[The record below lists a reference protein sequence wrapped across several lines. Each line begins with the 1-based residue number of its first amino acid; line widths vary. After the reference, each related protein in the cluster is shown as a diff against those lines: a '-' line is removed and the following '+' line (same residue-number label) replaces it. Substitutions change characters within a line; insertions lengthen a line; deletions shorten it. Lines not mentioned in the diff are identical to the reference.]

1 MDVYMR
7 LSFYFKCFDNAG
19 IMMENFW
26 LQVYSDSIAQYFL
39 EPEFTLEDVLRLKCE
54 DCSFCHTQLFNES
67 FYGLHNY
74 IFNWILLYFQ

>member
-19 IMMENFW
+19 IMMEKF
-26 LQVYSDSIAQYFL
+26 YSDSIAQYFL

-54 DCSFCHTQLFNES
+54 DCSFCHIQLFNES
-67 FYGLHNY
+67 CNRLHNY
-74 IFNWILLYFQ
+74 IIN